1 MGLRSK
7 LSVSSKLVL
16 PSANE
21 KIWLRL
27 ERLVVVTSGRCA
39 SRVRTNRYRALD
51 SVSVTSFR
59 YLNEMAC
66 DSSLV
71 RQQVAR
77 WAAESWAPA
86 GRFKGVAPPWNLKV
100 LTSYA
105 VCKYNTVKIFARA
118 YGARITYP

>member
-77 WAAESWAPA
+77 WAAECHIVINFISLANKTA
-86 GRFKGVAPPWNLKV
+86 TANI
-100 LTSYA
+100 A
-105 VCKYNTVKIFARA
+105 VVM
-118 YGARITYP
+118 